1 MSLRAI
7 AAAALLALGSS
18 GCAAGWMAIRPAPA
32 RAARP
37 APDWSALRFTVGG
50 PPVERW
56 ALVRVLRERYGVVE
70 LGAGPRAPDAFHVE
84 AVPGKATV
92 QPELLA
98 VLSLVSFAAIPG
110 VWVERRPVRHVLEC
124 PGGAVAEASGDRTET
139 AVSWAPFMLLGPT
152 LLMSINGGLEDVA
165 LERDAAAVALAAAAL
180 ASFEPVVAAHAARGG
195 AGEGGR

>member
-1 MSLRAI
+1 MRLDAI
-7 AAAALLALGSS
+7 AVVTFLALGSG
-18 GCAAGWMAIRPAPA
+18 GCAAGWVAVRPELA
-32 RAARP
+32 REARP
-37 APDWSALRFTVGG
+37 APDWSALRFTVAG

-92 QPELLA
+92 RPHLLA
-98 VLSLVSFAAIPG
+98 VLSVFSFAAIPG
-110 VWVERRPVRHVLEC
+110 VWVETRPVRHVLEC
-124 PGGAVAEASGDRTET
+124 PGGAVAEASGERTET

-180 ASFEPVVAAHAARGG
+180 ASFEPVVAAHAARDA